1 MKISHKL
8 GGSLCFWACMVLV
21 VLFFRLKG
29 FLISLPCFYDF
40 GWLSKFNAF
49 FLRFFWCF
57 SCQCFFLKI
66 MIGVLI
72 SFICDVDRLSYLK
85 VICFWHLSSKAN
97 LREFQKKHT
106 F

>member
-29 FLISLPCFYDF
+29 FLLSLPCFYYF

-49 FLRFFWCF
+49 FLRFLFGV
-57 SCQCFFLKI
+57 SHVNVFLI

-72 SFICDVDRLSYLK
+72 SFICDVMDCPL
-85 VICFWHLSSKAN
+85 
-97 LREFQKKHT
+97 
-106 F
+106 